1 MSLKCSVCTHKDC
14 DKINEAILA
23 GVSNRTIAAQYR
35 LSSTAVQRHKTKHI
49 PKHLSQAKTAVEE
62 VRAESLLQYT
72 RSLLKQVEEITTDAK
87 TKKDY
92 RTALMGIGRI
102 KDIVELL
109 MKVTGELDQKTE
121 VNVNINIEFNR
132 IQQAIFSEL
141 EPYPEVRMRIAN
153 LLEEAKK

>member
-1 MSLKCSVCTHKDC
+1 
-14 DKINEAILA
+14 
-23 GVSNRTIAAQYR
+23 
-35 LSSTAVQRHKTKHI
+35 
-49 PKHLSQAKTAVEE
+49 
-62 VRAESLLQYT
+62 
-72 RSLLKQVEEITTDAK
+72 
-87 TKKDY
+87 
-92 RTALMGIGRI
+92 MGIGKI

-153 LLEEAKK
+153 LLEEVKK